1 MLDATQ
7 NSAQTRRNPVPAE
20 LDALVIGTGV
30 AGLYQ
35 LHQLREMGL
44 KVHACDTASNVGGT
58 WYWNR
63 YPGAK
68 FDSEAYI
75 YQYLFDEKLYKDWTW
90 SERFPGQREIVRS
103 GGFTVA
109 WMSPDELLIV
119 CDHGAADNVVT
130 SLSKTLAGEH
140 YLAVNV
146 SDARAVFDVS
156 GGHARDVLAKL
167 MPVDF
172 APKAF
177 GTGMIRRSR
186 LAQVPAAVWVT
197 GEDAFRVVCFRSVAR
212 YVFDVLSA
220 AAAEGSEVGLHVLS

>member
-1 MLDATQ
+1 MSDRV
-7 NSAQTRRNPVPAE
+7 SALAGARFDGIARVE
-20 LDALVIGTGV
+20 E
-30 AGLYQ
+30 AGLIGMVT
-35 LHQLREMGL
+35 LRGDLAGAAMKTAV
-44 KVHACDTASNVGGT
+44 KVATDA
-58 WYWNR
+58 
-63 YPGAK
+63 A
-68 FDSEAYI
+68 I
-75 YQYLFDEKLYKDWTW
+75 
-90 SERFPGQREIVRS
+90 PGQREIVRS

-177 GTGMIRRSR
+177 GAGMIRRSR
-186 LAQVPAAVWVT
+186 LAQVPAAVWMT
-197 GEDAFRVVCFRSVAR
+197 GEDAFRAVCFRSVAR
-212 YVFDVLSA
+212 YVFDVLCA
-220 AAAEGSEVGLHVLS
+220 AAAEGSEVGLHALS